1 MIRFLLN
8 NKADLKRGDASGRNA
23 LIWAAV
29 GGKLS
34 TVTLLLD
41 RGAQID
47 AEDKEGW
54 TAVMYAA
61 CYGSTEGE
69 RHLNSANCLLC

>member
-8 NKADLKRGDASGRNA
+8 NKADLQRGDKNGRNA

-41 RGAQID
+41 RGAQVD
-47 AEDKEGW
+47 AEDSEGW
-54 TAVMYAA
+54 TAVMYAS
-61 CYGSTEGE
+61 CYGSTGGVFPY
-69 RHLNSANCLLC
+69 LCVLFPG